1 MKFVAFG
8 ESFFWQLGNEPI
20 QIHQSSPTITA
31 FAQSSFEEGEG
42 SKDLSNVRD
51 IQLGSKFSA
60 VITDSGNV
68 YICGCLAGVVY
79 PKLSRVEIRYP
90 LKCLTIAAGRKH
102 MLLLME
108 GSHVLSMG
116 IGYFG
121 QLGHGNDESFDSPE
135 LVKLLEPTALGT
147 RVTKIACGGS
157 HSGVVTEDG
166 RVFMFGLNKQGQC
179 GVGKHVSSSSDNKES
194 IMDPRPVDFSGIL
207 PVDGAAL
214 RNRMGRCDVKVTML
228 VCGRNH
234 SAVLSADGRV
244 FAYGAASYGRLGL
257 GTVKGD
263 PGGGSS
269 SAMNAKKSINAPSEL
284 PFFRNNAIP
293 VHSIASGE
301 LESQR
306 IQRIFRSSVF
316 SHLLVLSHSLFCDMS
331 TLITSTHSL

>member
-8 ESFFWQLGNEPI
+8 ESFFWQLGNEP
-20 QIHQSSPTITA
+20 SNVTLPSTTA
-31 FAQSSFEEGEG
+31 FAQASFEDGE
-42 SKDLSNVRD
+42 SKDLSDVRD

-60 VITDSGNV
+60 VVTVDSGKV
-68 YICGCLAGVVY
+68 YVCGCLAGVVY
-79 PKLSRVEIRYP
+79 TKLTRIEVRYP

-102 MLLLME
+102 MLMLME

-121 QLGHGNDESFDSPE
+121 QLGHGNDESFDAPE
-135 LVKLLEPTALGT
+135 LVKQLEPTALGS

-179 GVGKHVSSSSDNKES
+179 GVGKNISSSSDNKDS
-194 IMDPRPVDFSGIL
+194 IMEPRPVDFSGIL
-207 PVDGAAL
+207 PIDGAAL
-214 RNRMGRCDVKVTML
+214 RKGSGRYDVKVSVL

-234 SAVLSADGRV
+234 SAILSADGRV

-257 GTVKGD
+257 GTVRGD
-263 PGGGSS
+263 AGGSGSS
-269 SAMNAKKSINAPSEL
+269 SSAAAAMNVKKTVNAPSEI
-284 PFFRNNAIP
+284 PFFRNNSIP

-301 LESQR
+301 
-306 IQRIFRSSVF
+306 SVGWEG
-316 SHLLVLSHSLFCDMS
+316 SY
-331 TLITSTHSL
+331 

>member
-1 MKFVAFG
+1 MKFIAFG
-8 ESFFWQLGNEPI
+8 ESFFWQLGNEPTTNVK
-20 QIHQSSPTITA
+20 SPTVTA
-31 FAQSSFEEGEG
+31 FAKTSFDEGT
-42 SKDLSNVRD
+42 DLSNVRD

-60 VITDSGNV
+60 VITADSGKV

-79 PKLSRVEIRYP
+79 PKLARVEIRYP

-121 QLGHGNDESFDSPE
+121 QLGHGNDESFDAPE
-135 LVKLLEPTALGT
+135 LVKQLEPTALGS
-147 RVTKIACGGS
+147 RVIKIACGGS

-179 GVGKHVSSSSDNKES
+179 GVGKNNSSSSSSDNKES
-194 IMDPRPVDFSGIL
+194 IMEPRPVDFSGIL

-214 RNRMGRCDVKVTML
+214 RNRMGRCDVKVSML

-234 SAVLSADGRV
+234 SAILSADGRV

-257 GTVKGD
+257 GTVRGD
-263 PGGGSS
+263 GGSSSGSSSSSS
-269 SAMNAKKSINAPSEL
+269 SAMNVKKTVNAPSEI

-301 LESQR
+301 LLREGR
-306 IQRIFRSSVF
+306 WEGDA
-316 SHLLVLSHSLFCDMS
+316 LS
-331 TLITSTHSL
+331 